1 MTATRCYRCNRPLRN
16 GRSLCSRCWR
26 HLFEGCVQ
34 GWDAAK
40 RRNGT
45 QGRRRWHRKNPHI

>member
-1 MTATRCYRCNRPLRN
+1 MTATRCYRCKRPLRD

-26 HLFEGCVQ
+26 YLFVGCVQ
-34 GWDAAK
+34 EWDAAK

-45 QGRRRWHRKNPHI
+45 QGRRRWRRKNPPS